1 MNLRSPDPV
10 GVEVTRLL
18 GALPTVRPLRAGDRA
33 LLDAFF
39 RGLAPASR
47 RRRFLGA
54 VSELPATLLDRW
66 SAIGEAGEAAFLATT
81 TARGAEQ
88 AIGEAR
94 YAASAERRDAAEFAL
109 VVDDAWQRMGVGT
122 RLLRRLIEGAARSG
136 FARMFGDTFA
146 DNVPMLALAQRLGFD
161 RQRHPVDGRLVRMS
175 RSLDGANAE
184 LAAAAEP
191 RSSAACTSPGGWA

>member
-1 MNLRSPDPV
+1 MNLHSSDAV
-10 GVEVTRLL
+10 GAEVARLL

-47 RRRFLGA
+47 HRRFLGA
-54 VSELPATLLDRW
+54 VNALPAALLDRW
-66 SAIGEAGEAAFLATT
+66 SAVGAPGEAGFLAIT
-81 TARGAEQ
+81 TARGAER

-94 YAASAERRDAAEFAL
+94 YAASGERCDAAEFAL
-109 VVDDAWQRMGVGT
+109 VVDDAWQRMGVGA

-161 RQRHPVDGRLVRMS
+161 RQRHPVDGRLVRMT
-175 RSLDGANAE
+175 RSLDGAIAE

-191 RSSAACTSPGGWA
+191 RRSAACTSPGG